1 MKAAVRSVLLD
12 PGFQVS
18 TAGKETQ
25 AVASQ
30 VLELLENCSDTA
42 RATVMVLLKAV

>member
-18 TAGKETQ
+18 TAGKEP
-25 AVASQ
+25 VASQ